1 MNTNLVPV
9 GVKQGKTVPKNDNDP
24 LDKLDEYLR
33 DETMTSEEEKLN
45 GSILPQPTYRDANY
59 NNTDSR
65 LGNYDSITSQQNNL
79 DSDIAA
85 AMAANTIQSKREIY
99 RIEELNN
106 SLSQIGS
113 QFGLVEASKR
123 QHKKGKAVHRLSQQ
137 SSWM

>member
-1 MNTNLVPV
+1 MNTNLIPI
-9 GVKQGKTVPKNDNDP
+9 GVKQGKIAKTNNNE

-33 DETMTSEEEKLN
+33 EETMTSKEEKLN
-45 GSILPQPTYRDANY
+45 GHVLPQPTYRDKDY

-65 LGNYDSITSQQNNL
+65 LGNYDSITSQQNNM

-123 QHKKGKAVHRLSQQ
+123 QHKKGQKIHRLSQQ